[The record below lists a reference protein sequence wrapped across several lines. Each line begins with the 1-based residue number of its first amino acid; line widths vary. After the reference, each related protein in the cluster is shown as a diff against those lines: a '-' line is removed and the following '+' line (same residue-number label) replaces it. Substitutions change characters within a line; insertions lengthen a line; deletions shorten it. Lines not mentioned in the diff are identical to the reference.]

1 VEDLKPDIFLL
12 GKYSARLYLHFQLS
26 LLHLSFGAQ
35 DLEGWKEEGGPGR
48 KKGIREG
55 NGART

>member
-1 VEDLKPDIFLL
+1 MEDLKPDVFLL
-12 GKYSARLYLHFQLS
+12 GKYSARLYLHLQLS
-26 LLHLSFGAQ
+26 LFHLSFGAQ

-48 KKGIREG
+48 KRGDKRG